1 MRFEVGTSHWI
12 GEVKVCFSGCT
23 RFGVKPSRTVVGR
36 IQIPSLS
43 AVFGG
48 ELELG
53 FSVGY

>member
-1 MRFEVGTSHWI
+1 MRFEVGSHWI

-23 RFGVKPSRTVVGR
+23 RFGVKPSRPVVGR
-36 IQIPSLS
+36 IQILSLS

-53 FSVGY
+53 FSVAY